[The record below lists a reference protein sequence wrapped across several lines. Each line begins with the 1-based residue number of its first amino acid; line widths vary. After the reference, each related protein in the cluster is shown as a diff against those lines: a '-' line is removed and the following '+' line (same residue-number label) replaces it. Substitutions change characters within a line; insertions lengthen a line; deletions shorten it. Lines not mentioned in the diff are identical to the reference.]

1 MLATPTLALLSML
14 TPFLGMVISP
24 ILGVI
29 SPRARTWSAVAF
41 GFLTAIFV
49 SMLVG
54 RIGKG
59 VPTYEWI
66 PMEKISIG
74 VHLDA
79 LGVYIAFIAG
89 TIGALVLLYSV
100 KYMEHA
106 AEEGYS
112 LSRYYSLVLLFIGSM
127 IGLALTG
134 NLLVLYIFWELV
146 GFCSYALI
154 AYYYKEP
161 KAVWAGTKAFIVT
174 RIGDIGL
181 LIGVIVLWRA
191 TGTLTITE
199 IIETAKAG
207 EIPATTL
214 AIAGAGFILG
224 AIGKSAQMPLHVW
237 LPDAMEAPTTISA
250 LIHAAT
256 MVNAGIYLIAR
267 SYPIFTATPVMGW
280 WVLAVVWIGAITAL
294 FTAILALVEVDI
306 KRVLAYST
314 ISQLGYMLSAIG
326 FGAILAS
333 QFHLMS
339 HAIFKAL
346 LFLCAGAVIH
356 RLGTRNMYEIAGR
369 ASAMRITH
377 ATFFIGTLAL
387 MGIPILNGFWSKDMI
402 LEEALHKGFYGPFA
416 VLALAAVMT
425 ALYSCRMYWLVFRGE
440 PGDVREAPWQMTTPL
455 VILGF
460 FSVVSWLSIGGYARI
475 MAGSM
480 PLYHIHEKSLRSLV
494 VDTVTSPAISVTIIV
509 LLIAF
514 YALLAYRERFFS
526 LMVEET
532 PHVSLA
538 RRGYRFDDLY
548 GRLTEGFK
556 GVCTLSRRLQTGD
569 ANLNMLGVLI
579 GFWLWLILLF
589 ILNLGGA
596 SG

>member
-1 MLATPTLALLSML
+1 MLTTPNLALLSML
-14 TPFLGMVISP
+14 IPFLGMVVSP

-29 SPRARTWSAVAF
+29 SPRARTWSAVIF

-54 RIGKG
+54 RIGEG
-59 VPTYEWI
+59 VPTYNWI
-66 PMEKISIG
+66 PMEKIDIG

-127 IGLALTG
+127 IGLALTD
-134 NLLVLYIFWELV
+134 NLLILYIFWELV

-161 KAVWAGTKAFIVT
+161 KAVWAGTKAFVVT

-199 IIETAKAG
+199 IIETARTGGIQDTA
-207 EIPATTL
+207 L

-224 AIGKSAQMPLHVW
+224 ALGKSAQMPLHVW

-256 MVNAGIYLIAR
+256 MVNAGIYIIAR
-267 SYPIFTATPVMGW
+267 SYPIFTVTPELGW
-280 WVLAVVWIGAITAL
+280 WVLTIAWIGAITAL
-294 FTAILALVEVDI
+294 FTAVLAFVEVDI

-314 ISQLGYMLSAIG
+314 ISQLGYMLTAIG
-326 FGAILAS
+326 AGAIMES

-369 ASAMRITH
+369 ASGMRITH
-377 ATFFIGTLAL
+377 TTFLIGALAL
-387 MGIPILNGFWSKDMI
+387 MGIPILNGFWSKDLI
-402 LEEALHKGFYGPFA
+402 LEKVLHKGFHGPFA
-416 VLALAAVMT
+416 VLALAAVVT

-440 PGDVREAPWQMTTPL
+440 PEAREAPWQMTTPL
-455 VILGF
+455 AILGF
-460 FSVVSWLSIGGYARI
+460 FTLVSWLSIGGYAKT
-475 MAGSM
+475 MAESM
-480 PLYHIHEKSLRSLV
+480 PLYHIHEKSVKSLV
-494 VDTVTSPAISVTIIV
+494 VGTVTSPTISVTIIV
-509 LLIAF
+509 LLVVL
-514 YALLAYRERFFS
+514 YALVAYRERFFS
-526 LMVEET
+526 LMAEET
-532 PHVSLA
+532 PRVSLA

-548 GRLTEGFK
+548 GWLVDGFK
-556 GVCTLSRRLQTGD
+556 GLCVLSRRLQTGD
-569 ANLNMLGVLI
+569 ANLNMLGVVIGLWVMLLLI
-579 GFWLWLILLF
+579 Y
-589 ILNLGGA
+589 LGGVL
-596 SG
+596 G